1 MINIEN
7 VRVNVGGLGHFTNT
21 YIVYDDVEISGIK

>member
-21 YIVYDDVEISGIK
+21 YIVYDLSLIHI